1 MVVPSSTMNKGE
13 NMTTV
18 KDAYETNEG
27 YAAVRDET
35 GDVWVLKGSYI
46 TDSMSHDEKLE
57 KAIALFIRGE
67 LDAFENYN
75 EKHHGLLH
83 I

>member
-1 MVVPSSTMNKGE
+1 VAVPSSTMNKGE

-18 KDAYETNEG
+18 KDAYEANKG

-46 TDSMSHDEKLE
+46 TDSMSHDDFE
-57 KAIALFIRGE
+57 KAIALFIKGE

-83 I
+83 V